1 MCFLLCVCVF
11 RGLFFWGMWGGF
23 GGGGRVTVTFV
34 TFSIGFVTFS
44 VGVGGEVWGL
54 LYFLQVIY

>member
-1 MCFLLCVCVF
+1 M
-11 RGLFFWGMWGGF
+11 
-23 GGGGRVTVTFV
+23 TFV

>member
-1 MCFLLCVCVF
+1 M
-11 RGLFFWGMWGGF
+11 
-23 GGGGRVTVTFV
+23 TFV

-54 LYFLQVIY
+54 LYFFAGDLLMLWWRGVVWCF